1 MKFLVEWT
9 RNQNMTPRLPIR
21 DIGAPVFYTLKEC
34 INVNS

>member
-9 RNQNMTPRLPIR
+9 RNQNMTPRPPIR
-21 DIGAPVFYTLKEC
+21 DVGASVFYTLKEG